1 MKAVSG
7 INSANSISQ
16 LLYEGILYSLLKCL
30 AILIH
35 LHCFCNHLPL
45 FFHRLIDLTTR
56 HRAETEMETERLRSS
71 QIQAERTLEAR
82 ERSHRQRVKG
92 LEEQVA
98 TLKDQLGQE
107 IRKRQA
113 YIRFGLRNYLVCLFA
128 PMAQLIVNEGQH
140 GFNTSL
146 FKVLANVILV
156 HKFWKS
162 QRVAINYSKVK
173 NMVAQS

>member
-1 MKAVSG
+1 
-7 INSANSISQ
+7 
-16 LLYEGILYSLLKCL
+16 
-30 AILIH
+30 
-35 LHCFCNHLPL
+35 
-45 FFHRLIDLTTR
+45 
-56 HRAETEMETERLRSS
+56 METERLRSS

-113 YIRFGLRNYLVCLFA
+113 YIRFGSRNYLVSLFA
-128 PMAQLIVNEGQH
+128 PMAQLFVNEGQH

-156 HKFWKS
+156 DKFWKS
-162 QRVAINYSKVK
+162 QRVAISEKQGGSVIDFLTFTGFIDKKWKSSSNYLIFLKVLR
-173 NMVAQS
+173 AICSQ

>member
-1 MKAVSG
+1 
-7 INSANSISQ
+7 
-16 LLYEGILYSLLKCL
+16 
-30 AILIH
+30 
-35 LHCFCNHLPL
+35 
-45 FFHRLIDLTTR
+45 
-56 HRAETEMETERLRSS
+56 METERLRSS

-113 YIRFGLRNYLVCLFA
+113 YIRFGLHNYLVSLFA
-128 PMAQLIVNEGQH
+128 PMAQLFVDEGQH

-146 FKVLANVILV
+146 FKVLANVSLV

>member
-1 MKAVSG
+1 MLSNIDSFA
-7 INSANSISQ
+7 
-16 LLYEGILYSLLKCL
+16 L
-30 AILIH
+30 
-35 LHCFCNHLPL
+35 FCNHLPL
-45 FFHRLIDLTTR
+45 FSHRLIDLTTR

-156 HKFWKS
+156 DKFWKS
-162 QRVAINYSKVK
+162 QRVAISEKHVGSVIDFLTFTGFIDK
-173 NMVAQS
+173 KRKSL

>member
-1 MKAVSG
+1 
-7 INSANSISQ
+7 
-16 LLYEGILYSLLKCL
+16 
-30 AILIH
+30 
-35 LHCFCNHLPL
+35 
-45 FFHRLIDLTTR
+45 
-56 HRAETEMETERLRSS
+56 METERLRSS

-113 YIRFGLRNYLVCLFA
+113 YIRFGSRNYLVSLFA
-128 PMAQLIVNEGQH
+128 PMAQLFVNEGQH

-146 FKVLANVILV
+146 FKILAYVILV

-162 QRVAINYSKVK
+162 QRVAISYSRVK
-173 NMVAQS
+173 NMLARS

>member
-1 MKAVSG
+1 
-7 INSANSISQ
+7 
-16 LLYEGILYSLLKCL
+16 
-30 AILIH
+30 
-35 LHCFCNHLPL
+35 
-45 FFHRLIDLTTR
+45 
-56 HRAETEMETERLRSS
+56 METERLRSS

-128 PMAQLIVNEGQH
+128 PMAQLIVDEGQH
-140 GFNTSL
+140 GFNPSL
-146 FKVLANVILV
+146 FKVLVNVILV
-156 HKFWKS
+156 HDFWKS

-173 NMVAQS
+173 NMVAGS